1 VHYIEKNYHY
11 YQHTVLLKGRIKM
24 SKKIMIVEDDQSFHD
39 LYTDLLEDTDY
50 KITCTY
56 DGEEAM
62 ERLEVEKPDLI
73 ILDMLL
79 DLMAGDTFFRLI
91 RNIPEYV
98 DIPIIV
104 VSGYPEKAYVI
115 LKDMDKSLTFLNKT
129 DISEKLIE
137 EIDNRI
143 GN

>member
-1 VHYIEKNYHY
+1 
-11 YQHTVLLKGRIKM
+11 M
-24 SKKIMIVEDDQSFHD
+24 SKNIMIIEDDQSFHD
-39 LYTDLLEDTDY
+39 LYTELLEDTDY

-62 ERLEVEKPDLI
+62 EKLEGGKPDLI

-91 RNIPEYV
+91 RNMPEYV

-104 VSGYPEKAYVI
+104 VSGYPEQAYVI

-129 DISEKLIE
+129 DIGEKLIE
-137 EIDNRI
+137 EINNRI
-143 GN
+143 G

>member
-1 VHYIEKNYHY
+1 
-11 YQHTVLLKGRIKM
+11 M

-39 LYTDLLEDTDY
+39 LYIELLGDTNY

-62 ERLEVEKPDLI
+62 GKLEQSKPDLI

-91 RNIPEYV
+91 RNMPEYV

-104 VSGYPEKAYVI
+104 VSGYPEQAYVI

-129 DISEKLIE
+129 DVCEKLIE
-137 EIDNRI
+137 EINNRI
-143 GN
+143 G

>member
-1 VHYIEKNYHY
+1 
-11 YQHTVLLKGRIKM
+11 M
-24 SKKIMIVEDDQSFHD
+24 SKKIMIIEDDQAFHD
-39 LYTDLLEDTDY
+39 LYIDLLEDTDY
-50 KITCTY
+50 QVTCTY

-62 ERLEVEKPDLI
+62 EKLEEGKPDLI

-129 DISEKLIE
+129 DISEKLID
-137 EIDNRI
+137 EINSRI

>member
-1 VHYIEKNYHY
+1 
-11 YQHTVLLKGRIKM
+11 M
-24 SKKIMIVEDDQSFHD
+24 SKKIMIIEDDQSFHD
-39 LYTDLLEDTDY
+39 LYIKLLEGTDY
-50 KITCTY
+50 QVTCTY
-56 DGEEAM
+56 DGVEAM
-62 ERLEVEKPDLI
+62 EKLEEGKPDLI

-104 VSGYPEKAYVI
+104 VSGYPEQVYVL
-115 LKDMDKSLTFLNKT
+115 LKDMDKSLTFLNKI

-137 EIDNRI
+137 EINSRI

>member
-1 VHYIEKNYHY
+1 M
-11 YQHTVLLKGRIKM
+11 RM
-24 SKKIMIVEDDQSFHD
+24 SKNIMIIEDDQSFHD
-39 LYTDLLEDTDY
+39 LYTELLEDTDY

-62 ERLEVEKPDLI
+62 EKLEGGKPDLI

-91 RNIPEYV
+91 RNMPEYV

-104 VSGYPEKAYVI
+104 VSGYPEQAYVI

-129 DISEKLIE
+129 DIGEKLIE
-137 EIDNRI
+137 EINNRI
-143 GN
+143 G

>member
-1 VHYIEKNYHY
+1 
-11 YQHTVLLKGRIKM
+11 M
-24 SKKIMIVEDDQSFHD
+24 SKKIMIIEDDQSFHD
-39 LYTDLLEDTDY
+39 LYTELLEDTDY
-50 KITCTY
+50 SITCTY

-62 ERLEVEKPDLI
+62 EKLEEDKPDLI

-91 RNIPEYV
+91 RNMPEYV

-104 VSGYPEKAYVI
+104 VSGYPEQAYVI

-129 DISEKLIE
+129 DVCDKLIG
-137 EIDNRI
+137 EIRNRI
-143 GN
+143 G

>member
-1 VHYIEKNYHY
+1 
-11 YQHTVLLKGRIKM
+11 M
-24 SKKIMIVEDDQSFHD
+24 SKKIMIIEDDQSFHD
-39 LYTDLLEDTDY
+39 LYTELLEDTDY

-56 DGEEAM
+56 DGVEAM
-62 ERLEVEKPDLI
+62 EKLEEGKPDLI

-91 RNIPEYV
+91 RNMPEYV

-104 VSGYPEKAYVI
+104 VSGYPEQAYAI

-129 DISEKLIE
+129 DVCDRLIG
-137 EIDNRI
+137 EIHNRI
-143 GN
+143 G

>member
-1 VHYIEKNYHY
+1 
-11 YQHTVLLKGRIKM
+11 M
-24 SKKIMIVEDDQSFHD
+24 SKKIMIIEDDQSFHD
-39 LYTDLLEDTDY
+39 LYTELLEDTDY
-50 KITCTY
+50 NITSTY
-56 DGEEAM
+56 GGEEAM
-62 ERLEVEKPDLI
+62 EKLEEGKPDLI

-104 VSGYPEKAYVI
+104 VSGYPEQAYVI

-129 DISEKLIE
+129 DVCDKLIG
-137 EIDNRI
+137 EIQNRI
-143 GN
+143 G